1 MLTLIYQMVLNINNH
16 PFTRIASYA
25 YYIVAWPAHMN
36 FNTDIILTN
45 RTTPFILY
53 IYSAYDLYTR
63 LYAHAQIAGM
73 KHPILGYKGLQRWSI
88 AV

>member
-1 MLTLIYQMVLNINNH
+1 
-16 PFTRIASYA
+16 
-25 YYIVAWPAHMN
+25 MN

-53 IYSAYDLYTR
+53 TYSAYDLYTS

-73 KHPILGYKGLQRWSI
+73 KRPILGYKGLQRWSI